1 MGVLRNCSKQQHAH
15 ACRPMKA
22 RGGVPTWPVA
32 APRLT
37 PPAQVELLL
46 PLEDIARGVTKV
58 VHHSRRVLAEGG
70 AVRLQQV
77 ELCVDVKPGQLEG
90 TRFVFEG

>member
-1 MGVLRNCSKQQHAH
+1 
-15 ACRPMKA
+15 
-22 RGGVPTWPVA
+22 
-32 APRLT
+32 
-37 PPAQVELLL
+37 VELLL